1 MNKFQ
6 LNIFSKASYEIMLVF
21 LQFFIISLH
30 FFQWGFIPQK
40 QIIQVSSLSYLVE
53 FLIIIVSFIIMLVG
67 IKDLGRNLSPFPR
80 PINNSN
86 LVTTGIYRFTRH
98 PMYYSLIFISFGFFI
113 IILVA
118 IKDLGRNLS
127 PFPRPINNSKL
138 VTTGIYRFT
147 RHPMYYSLIFISI
160 GVFIIKLSIYYL
172 FLTIIL
178 ALIIKFKIALEEKYL
193 INKFKNYLLY
203 KNEVKV

>member
-1 MNKFQ
+1 MSKFQ
-6 LNIFSKASYEIMLVF
+6 LKNFFKAAYDLILVF
-21 LQFFIISLH
+21 LQFFIIILH
-30 FFQWGFIPQK
+30 FLKWEFIPEK
-40 QIIQVSSLSYLVE
+40 QIIQVTPFSYFVG
-53 FLIIIVSFIIMLVG
+53 FLIIIIAFIIMLIS

-80 PINNSN
+80 PINNS
-86 LVTTGIYRFTRH
+86 
-98 PMYYSLIFISFGFFI
+98 S
-113 IILVA
+113 
-118 IKDLGRNLS
+118 
-127 PFPRPINNSKL
+127 L

-172 FLTIIL
+172 FLTISL

>member
-1 MNKFQ
+1 MTKFK
-6 LNIFSKASYEIMLVF
+6 LKIFLKAAYEIILVF

-30 FFQWGFIPQK
+30 FFQWEFIPQK
-40 QIIQVSSLSYLVE
+40 QIIQVSPFSYLVG
-53 FLIIIVSFIIMLVG
+53 FLMIIIAFIILLVA

-98 PMYYSLIFISFGFFI
+98 PMYYSLIFIS
-113 IILVA
+113 
-118 IKDLGRNLS
+118 
-127 PFPRPINNSKL
+127 
-138 VTTGIYRFT
+138 
-147 RHPMYYSLIFISI
+147 I

-172 FLTIIL
+172 FLTISL

>member
-6 LNIFSKASYEIMLVF
+6 LKIFLKAVYEIILVF
-21 LQFFIISLH
+21 LQFFIIFLH
-30 FFQWGFIPQK
+30 FFQWEFIPQK
-40 QIIQVSSLSYLVE
+40 QIIQTSPFSY
-53 FLIIIVSFIIMLVG
+53 FLGILIVIIAFIIMLVS

-98 PMYYSLIFISFGFFI
+98 PMYYSLIFIS
-113 IILVA
+113 
-118 IKDLGRNLS
+118 
-127 PFPRPINNSKL
+127 
-138 VTTGIYRFT
+138 
-147 RHPMYYSLIFISI
+147 I

-172 FLTIIL
+172 FLTISL

-193 INKFKNYLLY
+193 MNKFKNYLFY

>member
-1 MNKFQ
+1 MTKFH
-6 LNIFSKASYEIMLVF
+6 LKIFLKAAYEMSLVF
-21 LQFFIISLH
+21 LQFLIISLH
-30 FFQWGFIPQK
+30 FFKWEFFPEK
-40 QIIQVSSLSYLVE
+40 QIIQVTPFSYFVGL
-53 FLIIIVSFIIMLVG
+53 LIIVIAFVILLVA

-98 PMYYSLIFISFGFFI
+98 PMYYSLIFIS
-113 IILVA
+113 
-118 IKDLGRNLS
+118 
-127 PFPRPINNSKL
+127 
-138 VTTGIYRFT
+138 
-147 RHPMYYSLIFISI
+147 I

-172 FLTIIL
+172 FLTISL

-193 INKFKNYLLY
+193 MNKFKNYLLY

>member
-1 MNKFQ
+1 MPKFQ
-6 LNIFSKASYEIMLVF
+6 LKILFKAAYELILVF

-30 FFQWGFIPQK
+30 FFQLEFIPQK
-40 QIIQVSSLSYLVE
+40 QIINASPFSYFLGI
-53 FLIIIVSFIIMLVG
+53 LIIIIAFLIMLVS

-86 LVTTGIYRFTRH
+86 LVT
-98 PMYYSLIFISFGFFI
+98 S
-113 IILVA
+113 
-118 IKDLGRNLS
+118 
-127 PFPRPINNSKL
+127 
-138 VTTGIYRFT
+138 GIYRFT

-172 FLTIIL
+172 FLTISL

-193 INKFKNYLLY
+193 MNKFENYLLY
-203 KNEVKV
+203 KNEVKI

>member
-1 MNKFQ
+1 MTKFH
-6 LNIFSKASYEIMLVF
+6 LKIFLKAAYEIILVF

-30 FFQWGFIPQK
+30 FLKLEFIPQK
-40 QIIQVSSLSYLVE
+40 QIIQVSSLSFLVG
-53 FLIIIVSFIIMLVG
+53 FLIIIIALIIL
-67 IKDLGRNLSPFPR
+67 
-80 PINNSN
+80 
-86 LVTTGIYRFTRH
+86 
-98 PMYYSLIFISFGFFI
+98 
-113 IILVA
+113 LVA

-127 PFPRPINNSKL
+127 PFPRPINNSSL

-172 FLTIIL
+172 FLTISL

-193 INKFKNYLLY
+193 MNKFKNYLLY